1 MLTRNAETMPRVLV
15 LKNIDQT
22 MHPSNILQH
31 INYGDI
37 ENYTHV
43 KESQEVHI
51 EFFSYLDLYLTVK
64 DLQEKRI
71 FVFDIQMSDQ
81 PNTNLLNAYYCGGT
95 RILRIQ
101 NAMNDKK
108 YYETHCTNFGA
119 VEKVIE
125 NDGNIEIRFLSILS
139 AIKFA
144 RFSFSNPEMKN
155 RLSFGP
161 DPCSNG
167 KKVRIEEMDETFY
180 TENRTVYLG
189 GIKDDITTTDLFEK
203 IKGGNVFSLK
213 IIEDKKCAFL
223 VFYDVNSA
231 NAFIELYSMQDL
243 IVNNHKI
250 KVSRGTE
257 TKIPFS
263 NILMAYAGAT
273 RVAIV
278 SNNDGEETIRKVKAD
293 FGKFGEIESVKYIE
307 NKNIMFVNFIN
318 MYEAY
323 ACVNALK
330 NDAHYKT
337 QRVGYGKDK
346 CNNENAEDLMKEVL
360 KLRSMQSN

>member
-1 MLTRNAETMPRVLV
+1 MSTKSNEPMPRVLV
-15 LKNIDQT
+15 LKNIDST
-22 MHPSNILQH
+22 VHPSSILQH
-31 INYGDI
+31 ISYGDV
-37 ENYTHV
+37 EDYVHDR
-43 KESQEVHI
+43 EAREVRI

-64 DLQEKRI
+64 DMQEKKT
-71 FVFDIQMSDQ
+71 FDFDIQMSEQ
-81 PNTNLLNAYYCGGT
+81 PNTNLISAYQCGGT

-101 NAMNDKK
+101 NAINDKT

-119 VEKVIE
+119 VETVIE
-125 NDGNIEIRFLSILS
+125 NNGNIEIRFLSILA

-144 RFSFSNPEMKN
+144 RFSFANPELKN

-167 KKVRIEEMDETFY
+167 KKERVEEMDETFY
-180 TENRTVYLG
+180 ADNRTVYLG
-189 GIKDDITTTDLFEK
+189 GIKDGITTTDLFEK

-213 IIEDKKCAFL
+213 IIENKKCAFL
-223 VFYDVNSA
+223 VFFDVHSA

-243 IVNNHKI
+243 IVKNHKI
-250 KVSRGTE
+250 IVRRGSE

-278 SNNDGEETIRKVKAD
+278 TNNDGEQTTRKVRAD
-293 FGKFGEIESVKYIE
+293 FSRYGEIESVKYIE
-307 NKNIMFVNFIN
+307 NKSIMFVNFLN

-323 ACVNALK
+323 SCVNALK
-330 NDAHYKT
+330 NDAYYKT

-346 CNNENAEDLMKEVL
+346 CNNETAEDLMREVL
-360 KLRSMQSN
+360 RLRAMQGN